1 MIEIYW
7 WNSLGVGALARR
19 LNPTGFVLAKIILE
33 EEKDMKS
40 DINNDPKDTGQE
52 ELEDQAQKI
61 MDDIKKLICQMVFPR
76 PCENLQL
83 EISSSERKTSDK
95 PRQKRAENVKSSI
108 NFMLRP
114 MKR

>member
-1 MIEIYW
+1 M
-7 WNSLGVGALARR
+7 ARR
-19 LNPTGFVLAKIILE
+19 LNPTGFVLAKIVLT

-40 DINNDPKDTGQE
+40 GIIDDDPKDTAQE

-61 MDDIKKLICQMVFPR
+61 MEDMKKLICRMVFPR

-83 EISSSERKTSDK
+83 EISSSERKTNDK

>member
-1 MIEIYW
+1 M
-7 WNSLGVGALARR
+7 ARR

-40 DINNDPKDTGQE
+40 DIHNDPKDTGQE

-76 PCENLQL
+76 PCEDLQL